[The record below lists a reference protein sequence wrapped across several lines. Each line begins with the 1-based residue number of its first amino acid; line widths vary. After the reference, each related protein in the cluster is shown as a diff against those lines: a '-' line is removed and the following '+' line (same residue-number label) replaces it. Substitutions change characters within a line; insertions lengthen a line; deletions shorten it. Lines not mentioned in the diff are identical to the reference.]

1 MKIECIIGGV
11 ELSLKEVEEIYK
23 NGLYI
28 VTFGG
33 IWQVNYSI
41 PQKQYYGHI
50 VIKEKGIVARGRFYT
65 MTGKAIN
72 KILGKNI
79 LN

>member
-41 PQKQYYGHI
+41 PQKQYYGHMI
-50 VIKEKGIVARGRFYT
+50 VKEKDIVSRGRFYT
-65 MTGKAIN
+65 MSGKAIN
-72 KILGKNI
+72 KILGKDI

>member
-41 PQKQYYGHI
+41 PQKQYYGHMI
-50 VIKEKGIVARGRFYT
+50 VKEKGLVSRGRFYT
-65 MTGKAIN
+65 MSGKAIN
-72 KILGKNI
+72 KILGKDI

>member
-33 IWQVNYSI
+33 VWQVNYSI
-41 PQKQYYGHI
+41 PQKQYYGHMI
-50 VIKEKGIVARGRFYT
+50 VKEKGIASRGRFYT
-65 MTGKAIN
+65 MSGKAIN
-72 KILGKNI
+72 KILGKDI

>member
-11 ELSLKEVEEIYK
+11 ELSLKEVEEIYN

-28 VTFGG
+28 VTYGG
-33 IWQVNYSI
+33 VWQVNYSSA
-41 PQKQYYGHI
+41 QRRYYGQM
-50 VIKEKGIVARGRFYT
+50 VVKEKGIASRGRYYT
-65 MTGKAIN
+65 MAGEAIN
-72 KILGKNI
+72 KILGKEI

>member
-41 PQKQYYGHI
+41 PQKQYYGHMI
-50 VIKEKGIVARGRFYT
+50 VKEKVLVSRGRFYT
-65 MTGKAIN
+65 MSGKAIN
-72 KILGKNI
+72 KILGKDI